1 MSASATY
8 AAPHRHSRIL
18 ACVLCQHRKIKCDRN
33 SPCSNCI
40 KANVTCIASTPA
52 PARKRRRPNQDLQER
67 LARCEELLK
76 LYADGAVPGQAQTAA
91 ETATPP
97 INETATPL
105 INETATPTVNETLVS
120 ERAESAPP
128 AVDKL
133 NNFKPTC
140 RMVNDDGS
148 VRFMDSHIWATIYE
162 ELQAMRNIVE
172 TEDPEDSSILGSADL
187 TPENDTELLCNA
199 LLSTATIE
207 DLAPEP
213 VHALKLWQLF
223 LDRVNPLFKVV
234 HVPTIQPVVLEGA
247 MNMMSIP
254 HNQQALL
261 FSIYSTASLS
271 MSESESIQ
279 LLGMTREAAVQSF
292 MAGTKIALVR
302 CNFLKNY
309 DMTALQ
315 ALVHF
320 MHSMQGRCDRHAAWV
335 LTGTVVRIAQKMGY
349 HRDGESLGLDM
360 YETEMR
366 RRIWWQI
373 MIQDA
378 KYAMLSGLNH
388 SPPSLH
394 WDSKMPT
401 NVNDADIFP
410 GSTASV
416 QARDGPTE
424 MAFVL
429 MLNEI
434 YKFKLQAEERD
445 GNSAFEAAL
454 LGQDIGPDEEASNA
468 MLQKFRDCF
477 RELEVRLLELED
489 KFVDVNAGNVH
500 KAAQGVRHIFMG
512 NLSGMMV
519 PLRQHPE
526 YGTEIFGPKDILFK
540 MFVVASEQRLN
551 QYEAMGEC
559 GFLWFAKSYFQ
570 LDVFAV
576 MTGQLCQKPTGGL
589 ADRAWITVEQI
600 YCYHDELYDMS
611 SKQSVIQAQ
620 ITLKAW
626 KIREQYYMQHGRH
639 LETPRYILHLRELL
653 PSADSRS
660 SVSYN
665 VTPTAFNQNDAQ
677 SQPCAS
683 SFQPEMCA
691 HNISHQQQQQLP
703 KSTSQFRQDALQGAG
718 SMDPFLGDVLD
729 MSTLN
734 WDVLGDV
741 MNLNNE
747 LSPDMFGYGGGYP
760 LANHGVTGNGH
771 IGGGQ
776 NQQAPG
782 NHLHERQF

>member
-1 MSASATY
+1 MSSVWHVTESQLRHVGIRDSRSATQ
-8 AAPHRHSRIL
+8 AFEDSRL
-18 ACVLCQHRKIKCDRN
+18 RSLPASQDQ
-33 SPCSNCI
+33 
-40 KANVTCIASTPA
+40 ANVTCIASTPA

-76 LYADGAVPGQAQTAA
+76 LYADGAAPGQAQTAA
-91 ETATPP
+91 
-97 INETATPL
+97 
-105 INETATPTVNETLVS
+105 ETATPTVNETLVS

-128 AVDKL
+128 AADKL
-133 NNFKPTC
+133 NNFKPAC

-162 ELQAMRNIVE
+162 ELQAMRDIVE
-172 TEDPEDSSILGSADL
+172 TEDPEDTSILGSSDLSPGNDADL
-187 TPENDTELLCNA
+187 LCSGH
-199 LLSTATIE
+199 LSTANIE
-207 DLAPEP
+207 DLVPEP

-234 HVPTIQPVVLEGA
+234 HVPSIQPVVLEGA
-247 MNMMSIP
+247 MNMMSMP

-271 MSESESIQ
+271 MSESESVQ
-279 LLGMTREAAVQSF
+279 VLGMTREAAVQSF
-292 MAGTKIALVR
+292 LAGTKIALVR
-302 CNFLKNY
+302 SNFLKNY
-309 DMTALQ
+309 NMTVLQ

-320 MHSMQGRCDRHAAWV
+320 MHALQDRCDRHAAWV
-335 LTGTVVRIAQKMGY
+335 LTGTLVRIAQKMGY

-373 MIQDA
+373 MIQDS

-388 SPPSLH
+388 SPPTLH
-394 WDSKMPT
+394 WDSKMPS
-401 NVNDADIFP
+401 NVNDADLFP

-429 MLNEI
+429 ILNEI
-434 YKFKLQAEERD
+434 YKFKLQAEEND
-445 GNSAFEAAL
+445 DNSAFEAAL
-454 LGQDIGPDEEASNA
+454 LGLDIGPDEEASNS
-468 MLQKFRDCF
+468 MLQKFRDHF
-477 RELEVRLLELED
+477 RELEVRLAELED
-489 KFVDVNAGNVH
+489 KFIDVKAGNVH

-512 NLSGMMV
+512 SLADMMV

-540 MFVVASEQRLN
+540 IFVLASEQRLR

-576 MTGQLCQKPTGGL
+576 MMGQLCQKPTGGL
-589 ADRAWITVEQI
+589 ADRAWITVQQV

-611 SKQSVIQAQ
+611 SKQSVTQAQ

-626 KIREQYYMQHGRH
+626 KVREQYHMQHGRH
-639 LETPRYILHLRELL
+639 LETPGYILRLRELL

-660 SVSYN
+660 SVCQQSN
-665 VTPTAFNQNDAQ
+665 GDTPTTFNQNDAQ
-677 SQPCAS
+677 AQPCSS
-683 SFQPEMCA
+683 SFQLEM
-691 HNISHQQQQQLP
+691 HISQQQQQQQHQQQQQQQQQQP
-703 KSTSQFRQDALQGAG
+703 KSTSQFRHQVLQGAG
-718 SMDPFLGDVLD
+718 GMDPFLGDVLD
-729 MSTLN
+729 MSSMN

-741 MNLNNE
+741 MNPNDQ
-747 LSPDMFGYGGGYP
+747 LSLDMFGYGGYP
-760 LANHGVTGNGH
+760 LVDHGVTGNGH
-771 IGGGQ
+771 TGGGHF
-776 NQQAPG
+776 QQAPG
-782 NHLHERQF
+782 NHLHDRQC